1 MVSVIS
7 CQKLF
12 TDNREQ
18 LIHLFK
24 GITVGTDKFQVTPLS
39 QVCICMYMLTTH
51 LILEPMH
58 LLKRHVAA
66 NLLAAFM
73 YGYVGSA
80 DCLGRA

>member
-1 MVSVIS
+1 MLMNQLVFVVS

-39 QVCICMYMLTTH
+39 QVCICMYMLT
-51 LILEPMH
+51 
-58 LLKRHVAA
+58 
-66 NLLAAFM
+66 
-73 YGYVGSA
+73 
-80 DCLGRA
+80 